1 MTRRKTEMTNK
12 ERAELIQNAIR
23 DYKAAKESGDA
34 QKIRFAVNYME
45 NTFFAVS
52 LWAVPGTEELRQMIL
67 SAKEDKARRIFGS
80 YKRDLIRTAEI
91 SSRPQELRY
100 NCIQYVCQF
109 PGIDPAEMAASLQN
123 DGFTILFDD
132 SSISAK
138 ANAANRAAV
147 NKTARRAA
155 Q

>member
-1 MTRRKTEMTNK
+1 MTNK
-12 ERAELIQNAIR
+12 ERAKLIQNAIR
-23 DYKAAKESGDA
+23 DYKAAKESGDS
-34 QKIRFAVNYME
+34 QKIRHAVNDME
-45 NTFFAVS
+45 NTFSAVC

-67 SAKEDKARRIFGS
+67 SANEDKASRIFGS

-91 SSRPQELRY
+91 SGRPQELRY

-138 ANAANRAAV
+138 ENAANRALVRKA
-147 NKTARRAA
+147 ARRA
-155 Q
+155 

>member
-1 MTRRKTEMTNK
+1 MTNK

-23 DYKAAKESGDA
+23 DYRAARESGDA

-67 SAKEDKARRIFGS
+67 SANEDKARRIFGS

-91 SSRPQELRY
+91 SGRPQELRY
-100 NCIQYVCQF
+100 NCIEYVCQF
-109 PGIDPAEMAASLQN
+109 PGIDPVEMAASLQN

-138 ANAANRAAV
+138 ANAANPAAV
-147 NKTARRAA
+147 NKAARRAA

>member
-1 MTRRKTEMTNK
+1 MTNK

-23 DYKAAKESGDA
+23 DYRAARESGDA

-91 SSRPQELRY
+91 SGRPQELRY
-100 NCIQYVCQF
+100 NCIEYVCQF
-109 PGIDPAEMAASLQN
+109 PGIDPVEMAASLQN

-147 NKTARRAA
+147 TKAARRAA

>member
-1 MTRRKTEMTNK
+1 MTNK

-45 NTFFAVS
+45 DTFFAVS

-91 SSRPQELRY
+91 SGRPQELRY
-100 NCIQYVCQF
+100 NCIEYVCQF
-109 PGIDPAEMAASLQN
+109 PGIDPVEMAASLQN

-132 SSISAK
+132 SGISAK

-147 NKTARRAA
+147 NKAARRAA

>member
-1 MTRRKTEMTNK
+1 MTNK

-23 DYKAAKESGDA
+23 DYRAARESGDA

>member
-1 MTRRKTEMTNK
+1 MTNK

-23 DYKAAKESGDA
+23 DYRAARESGDA

-91 SSRPQELRY
+91 SGRPQELRY
-100 NCIQYVCQF
+100 NCIEYVCQF
-109 PGIDPAEMAASLQN
+109 PGIDPVEMAASLQN

-132 SSISAK
+132 SSSSAK

-147 NKTARRAA
+147 NKAARRAA

>member
-1 MTRRKTEMTNK
+1 MENK

-23 DYKAAKESGDA
+23 DYKAAKKSGDT
-34 QKIRFAVNYME
+34 QKIRNAVNDME
-45 NTFFAVS
+45 NTFIAVS

-67 SAKEDKARRIFGS
+67 SAKEDEARRIFCS

-91 SSRPQELRY
+91 SGRPQDLRY

-132 SSISAK
+132 RSISTRE
-138 ANAANRAAV
+138 NAANRASV
-147 NKTARRAA
+147 NKAARRAA

>member
-1 MTRRKTEMTNK
+1 MTNK

-91 SSRPQELRY
+91 SGRPQELRY
-100 NCIQYVCQF
+100 NCIEYVCQF
-109 PGIDPAEMAASLQN
+109 PGIDPVEMAASLQN

-132 SSISAK
+132 SGISAK

>member
-1 MTRRKTEMTNK
+1 MTNK

-23 DYKAAKESGDA
+23 DYRAARESGDA

-91 SSRPQELRY
+91 SGRPQELRY
-100 NCIQYVCQF
+100 NCIEYVCQF
-109 PGIDPAEMAASLQN
+109 PGIDPVEMAASLQN

>member
-1 MTRRKTEMTNK
+1 MTNN

-23 DYKAAKESGDA
+23 NYKAARESGDA
-34 QKIRFAVNYME
+34 QKIRHAVDDME
-45 NTFFAVS
+45 NTFSAVC

-67 SAKEDKARRIFGS
+67 SAKEDKASRIFGT

-91 SSRPQELRY
+91 SGRPQELRY

-109 PGIDPAEMAASLQN
+109 PGIDPVEMAASLQN

-138 ANAANRAAV
+138 ENAANRAVVSKA
-147 NKTARRAA
+147 ARRAA

>member
-1 MTRRKTEMTNK
+1 MTNK

-34 QKIRFAVNYME
+34 QKIRHAVSDME
-45 NTFFAVS
+45 NTFSAVS
-52 LWAVPGTEELRQMIL
+52 LWAVPGTEELRQIIL
-67 SAKEDKARRIFGS
+67 SAKEDNARRIFGS

-91 SSRPQELRY
+91 SGRPQELRY

-138 ANAANRAAV
+138 ENAANRALVRKA
-147 NKTARRAA
+147 ARRAA